1 MEEEVSEVDEVVVTG
16 YFTKSKSS
24 YTGAVKS
31 VTAEQL
37 KTISGTNVVAALAA
51 LTPGLNLVERS
62 ELGSNPNHVPELLLR
77 GMSSFSDGTTQ
88 VNQPT
93 IVLDGVE
100 ISMQELYDLDINEI
114 ENITVLKMHRQ
125 RLFTGLVLPVELLWW
140 KERN

>member
-1 MEEEVSEVDEVVVTG
+1 M
-16 YFTKSKSS
+16 
-24 YTGAVKS
+24 KS

-114 ENITVLKMHRQ
+114 ENITVLKDASATALYGSRAASGVIGGKKETDGRQ
-125 RLFTGLVLPVELLWW
+125 YASSYNFTGNVQFLI
-140 KERN
+140 